1 MVWQKSVTTGSL
13 IDKSHIVRELSAS
26 FDESVDRALDLD
38 ASLEMIHSL
47 RLDSGREV
55 LWMSGDVDI
64 AIIGGGLLGLA
75 TARAVLRARPDAS
88 VVVLEKE
95 SRWGAHQSG
104 HNSNVIHSGLYY
116 APGSLKARLARAGG
130 EAMIRYCEQHGVPV
144 KRTGKIVVATAENQ
158 LPRLDALASRGK
170 ENGVTVRR
178 LSRAEIA
185 EREPHVAGV
194 GALAVADTAMTD
206 FGHVCRAL
214 AAELAE
220 LGADLRTNSPARSF
234 TASRDRT
241 VVGTTGGEIRARVVV
256 NCAGLHSDKIA
267 AATGDRPQVRIMPF
281 RGEYAEVRPARRGLI
296 TNPVYPV
303 PDPNLP
309 FLGVHVTPMLDGTV
323 HVGPNA
329 VPALARQGYR
339 WRDVDPSMLG
349 ELLRD
354 PALRGLARRYWRYGI
369 AEIGRSLIWPLFVRD
384 VRRLIPEINGED
396 MRRHGS
402 GVRAQAV
409 TADGEL
415 VDDFIIS
422 RTPRAIHVLNAPS
435 PAATSSL
442 LIGSHIAAEVFDQLG
457 LADIART
464 VRESPTG
471 S

>member
-1 MVWQKSVTTGSL
+1 
-13 IDKSHIVRELSAS
+13 
-26 FDESVDRALDLD
+26 
-38 ASLEMIHSL
+38 
-47 RLDSGREV
+47 
-55 LWMSGDVDI
+55 MSGDVDV

-75 TARAVLRARPDAS
+75 TARAVLRAHPDVS
-88 VVVLEKE
+88 VTVLEKE

-130 EAMIRYCEQHGVPV
+130 EAMIRYCNEHGVPV
-144 KRTGKIVVATAENQ
+144 KRTGKIVVATAEEQ
-158 LPRLDALASRGK
+158 LPRMDALEARGR
-170 ENGVTVRR
+170 ENGVTVQR
-178 LSRAEIA
+178 LSRGEIA

-206 FGHVCRAL
+206 FGQVCRAF
-214 AAELAE
+214 AAELTG
-220 LGADLRTNSPARSF
+220 LGADLRTNSPALSF
-234 TASRDRT
+234 VAAGDRT
-241 VVGTTGGEIRARVVV
+241 VVRTPTGEVRARIIV

-267 AATGDRPQVRIMPF
+267 EATGHRPPVRIMPF
-281 RGEYAEVRPARRGLI
+281 RGEYAEIRPARRGLI
-296 TNPVYPV
+296 NNPVYPV
-303 PDPNLP
+303 PDPDLP

-339 WRDVDPSMLG
+339 WRDVDPRMLG

-354 PALRGLARRYWRYGI
+354 PALRGLARRYWRYGL
-369 AEIGRSLIWPLFVRD
+369 AEISRSLIWPLFVRE
-384 VRRLIPEINGED
+384 VRRMIPEINGED
-396 MRRHGS
+396 LRRHGS

-409 TADGEL
+409 KPTGEL
-415 VDDFIIS
+415 VDDFVIS
-422 RTPRAIHVLNAPS
+422 HTPSAIHVLNAPS

-442 LIGSHIAAEVFDQLG
+442 LIGSHIAAEAFDRLG

-471 S
+471 I

>member
-1 MVWQKSVTTGSL
+1 
-13 IDKSHIVRELSAS
+13 
-26 FDESVDRALDLD
+26 
-38 ASLEMIHSL
+38 
-47 RLDSGREV
+47 
-55 LWMSGDVDI
+55 MSGEVDI

-75 TARAVLRARPDAS
+75 TARAVLRAHPGAS
-88 VVVLEKE
+88 VAVLEKE

-144 KRTGKIVVATAENQ
+144 KRTGKIVVATAEQQ
-158 LPRLDALASRGK
+158 LPRLDALAARGR
-170 ENGVTVRR
+170 ENGVTVAR

-206 FGHVCRAL
+206 FGRVCLAL
-214 AAELAE
+214 ATELTD

-234 TASRDRT
+234 TTSRDRT
-241 VVGTTGGEIRARVVV
+241 VIDTPDGEVRARIIV

-267 AATGDRPQVRIMPF
+267 EAAGHRPPVRIMPF

-303 PDPNLP
+303 PDPELP
-309 FLGVHVTPMLDGTV
+309 FLGVHVTPMLDGSV

-339 WRDVDPSMLG
+339 WRDVDVRMLG

-354 PALRGLARRYWRYGI
+354 PAVRGLARRYWRYGI
-369 AEIGRSLIWPLFVRD
+369 VEISRSLIWPLFVRD

-396 MRRHGS
+396 LRRDGS

-409 TADGEL
+409 TSTGEL
-415 VDDFIIS
+415 VDDFVIS
-422 RTPRAIHVLNAPS
+422 RTQRAIHVLNAPS

-442 LIGSHIAAEVFDQLG
+442 FIGSHIAADAFDRLG

-464 VRESPTG
+464 VRESATG